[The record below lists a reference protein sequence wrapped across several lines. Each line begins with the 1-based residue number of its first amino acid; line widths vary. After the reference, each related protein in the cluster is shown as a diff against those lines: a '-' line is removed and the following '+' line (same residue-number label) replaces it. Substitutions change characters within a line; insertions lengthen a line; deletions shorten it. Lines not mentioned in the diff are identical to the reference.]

1 MTRKEKTLIFIERKK
16 ERKDMKEKETEM

>member
-1 MTRKEKTLIFIERKK
+1 MTRKEKKLIFIERKK